1 MGTISR
7 RSTLHLVSWLGAVA
21 GLALLG
27 CSPNTPHPLAP
38 TALPQSLATLPGV
51 AVDVTLTAT
60 TDINGH
66 SYTWA
71 VVTPPGHGT
80 LSGTAPALRYTPAAG
95 YVGPDSFTFTAD
107 TGEVISAPATISIH
121 MLPTTGPVVPGGE
134 VLDLIMAR
142 SLSGQPLGGASLA
155 IAKDGKLVYARGF
168 GYADETGALFEPDSL
183 VRSAGSFAF
192 PAMEVLRLA
201 DAGLVSLDAKLIG
214 SAADHGILYDD
225 FTLPA
230 GADVRLRDI
239 TLRHLLQ
246 WTSGLTDQARAGPL
260 HPPTVAA
267 ALGVASPPSCRQV
280 FGYSLRLPLEFAPGT
295 SHGLP
300 WLHNCVFGLVVEKVT
315 GQDVQ
320 TAIRASLATM
330 GIHDVRL
337 GGTRRADR
345 VLAAP
350 GEVAYFDSGL
360 APSIFSSDAG
370 ASVPS
375 AYGGYAVSTFSTF
388 LASSVD
394 LVRYMERLQG
404 RDGAPPVLS
413 PSTLIELTTPGVA
426 SGTAG
431 EWTQTWGNLE
441 FAVLVN
447 PAGQRTWGDGMVMG
461 GFFSEMA
468 SHSDGWSFAW
478 QYNSRA
484 GDKDPLFE
492 ILTALGAGFTGS
504 ATDLY
509 LAYPSPALPPY
520 TGQ

>member
-1 MGTISR
+1 VDI
-7 RSTLHLVSWLGAVA
+7 
-21 GLALLG
+21 GL
-27 CSPNTPHPLAP
+27 S
-38 TALPQSLATLPGV
+38 ATNPSGG
-51 AVDVTLTAT
+51 TLTFTVA
-60 TDINGH
+60 
-66 SYTWA
+66 S
-71 VVTPPGHGT
+71 PPAHGT
-80 LSGTAPALRYTPAAG
+80 LSGTGNPLHYTPASR
-95 YVGPDSFTFTAD
+95 YVGPDSFTFTVAD
-107 TGEVISAPATISIH
+107 GVATSTPALVSIQ

-155 IAKDGKLVYARGF
+155 IARNGKLVYARGF

-183 VRSAGSFAF
+183 VRSTGSFAF

-201 DAGLVSLDAKLIG
+201 DAGQVSLDAKLIG

-239 TLRHLLQ
+239 TLRHLLGSS
-246 WTSGLTDQARAGPL
+246 SGLTDQANMKPL
-260 HPPTVAA
+260 YAPTVAA

-295 SHGLP
+295 SHGSP
-300 WLHNCVFGLVVEKVT
+300 WLHNCALGLVLEKVT

-320 TAIRASLATM
+320 TAVRATLATM

-370 ASVPS
+370 ASVPTP
-375 AYGGYAVSTFSTF
+375 YGGYAVATNQTF

-394 LVRYMERLQG
+394 LVRYLERLQG
-404 RDGAPPVLS
+404 RDGAAPVLS
-413 PSTLIELTTPGVA
+413 PATLIDLSTPMFA
-426 SGTAG
+426 TGTAG
-431 EWTQTWGNLE
+431 EWTQTWGTLE

-447 PAGQRTWGDGMVMG
+447 PAGQRLWGEGMVMG

-468 SHSDGWSFAW
+468 SHSDGWSMAW
-478 QYNSRA
+478 QYNSTA
-484 GDKDPLFE
+484 GDKDPLVE
-492 ILTALGAGFTGS
+492 IVTALGAGFTGS

-509 LAYPSPALPPY
+509 PSYPSPALPPY